1 MFRKIKKEFTMQ
13 TDTNQEISF
22 IDVKALYDAAYEEK
36 AKAAVDLYKFNA
48 LMAEAESLA
57 NAYRQ
62 QLAQKAMAPF
72 SYRRA
77 A

>member
-1 MFRKIKKEFTMQ
+1 MKE
-13 TDTNQEISF
+13 NEISF

-36 AKAAVDLYKFNA
+36 AKTQVDMQKFQS
-48 LMAEAESLA
+48 LLVRAEKLA
-57 NAYRQ
+57 NAYRA
-62 QLAQKAMAPF
+62 QLVAKTSTPF